1 MEKTLSR
8 SAVDNVILDQITWWE
23 TELRNNDRQLLEME
37 QRFRDNTCTLDG
49 LILYKQSYADRRSD
63 MMTRLM
69 ELNNISNAID
79 RL

>member
-1 MEKTLSR
+1 MEKTLSK

-37 QRFRDNTCTLDG
+37 QRFKNNTCTLDG
-49 LILYKQSYADRRSD
+49 LILYKQSHADRRSD

-69 ELNNISNAID
+69 ELINISNAID

>member
-23 TELRNNDRQLLEME
+23 KELRNNDRQLLEME

-49 LILYKQSYADRRSD
+49 LILYKQSHAARRTD
-63 MMTRLM
+63 MTTRLM

>member
-1 MEKTLSR
+1 MEKTLSK

-49 LILYKQSYADRRSD
+49 LILYKHSYADRRAD

>member
-1 MEKTLSR
+1 MEKTLSK

-49 LILYKQSYADRRSD
+49 LILYQQSYADRRSD
-63 MMTRLM
+63 MMSRLM

>member
-1 MEKTLSR
+1 
-8 SAVDNVILDQITWWE
+8 
-23 TELRNNDRQLLEME
+23 ME

-49 LILYKQSYADRRSD
+49 LILYQQSYADRRSD
-63 MMTRLM
+63 MMSRLM